1 MVILLFGPP
10 GCGKGTQSR
19 FITDEMKLPAI
30 STGAM
35 LRETCA
41 GDSSLAHTVRELL
54 AQGSL
59 VSDEVVNEMLIHRLA
74 QDDCRGGFLLDGY
87 PRAVSQAEFLQDYLR
102 HLGHAEPVVIHLD
115 VDAAV
120 LIARLSARRQCSLCS
135 SIYNMQS
142 KPPQLPGVCD
152 FDGARLITRTD
163 DRVDVVRD
171 RMTAYERLTNPVI
184 SFYAGERY
192 HRLNGDRAPFEISSE
207 ITNLLRERY
216 IKASSASGNTSPG
229 RANHI

>member
-1 MVILLFGPP
+1 LFGPP

-19 FITDEMKLPAI
+19 FITEEMKLPAI

-41 GDSSLAHTVRELL
+41 GDSPLAATVRELL
-54 AQGSL
+54 AQGAL
-59 VSDEVVNEMLIHRLA
+59 VPDEVVNEMLIYRLA
-74 QDDCRGGFLLDGY
+74 KADCRRGFLLDGH
-87 PRAVSQAEFLQDYLR
+87 PRTVSQAAFLQGYLR
-102 HLGHAEPVVIHLD
+102 QAGHAEPVVIHLD

-120 LIARLSARRQCSLCS
+120 LIARLSSRRQCPLCS

-142 KPPQLPGVCD
+142 KPPQLPGFCD
-152 FDGARLITRTD
+152 FDGSRLTTRTD

-184 SFYAGERY
+184 SFYAGARY
-192 HRLNGDRAPFEISSE
+192 HRLNGDRAPTEIARE
-207 ITNLLRERY
+207 ITQLLRERY
-216 IKASSASGNTSPG
+216 INSSSCSGTTSPG
-229 RANHI
+229 RANQT